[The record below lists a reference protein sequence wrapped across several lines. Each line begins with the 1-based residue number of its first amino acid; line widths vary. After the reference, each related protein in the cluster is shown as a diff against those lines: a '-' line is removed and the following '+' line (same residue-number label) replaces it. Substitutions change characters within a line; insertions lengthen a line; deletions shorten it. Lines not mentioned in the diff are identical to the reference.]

1 MTNNAELIIIIIFS
15 PRDNLSIILLL
26 SSLSSESSKSS
37 SDFLKDKLIFV
48 LLKFSILQINWN
60 IKILNKI
67 IIKYLI
73 KDYSYDS
80 GSLKI
85 SSKYIYLKLAVLK
98 RQKKKD
104 LIQQF
109 WFQNFFHQ

>member
-26 SSLSSESSKSS
+26 SSLSSESSTSS
-37 SDFLKDKLIFV
+37 
-48 LLKFSILQINWN
+48 SILQINWN

-104 LIQQF
+104 LIPQF
-109 WFQNFFHQ
+109 WFQNFLHQ

>member
-37 SDFLKDKLIFV
+37 SM
-48 LLKFSILQINWN
+48 LQINWN

-85 SSKYIYLKLAVLK
+85 SSKYIYSIIKSCLYTS
-98 RQKKKD
+98 
-104 LIQQF
+104 
-109 WFQNFFHQ
+109 NFFFK